1 MALSGRSGRSRS
13 TLVLLVLV
21 SVTVITLDFRGGGVI
36 ASHRPRPAHARTP
49 GQEAADAVVGP
60 VGDAVRGVTRSGAL
74 EEENDE
80 LRARISELEGEA
92 LRGADA
98 EAELDQVLELRGLS
112 SFTDLPTVSARVI
125 GTTPSNF
132 EQSIQLDVGTGEGVA
147 EDMPVLTGAGLAGR
161 VVDVSRTR
169 SIVRLVSDQTSAVGV
184 RLPSGDLGV
193 AEGGGPGRPLELG
206 LVDPAT
212 VVAPGEL
219 VVTSGIDDS
228 VFPGG
233 IPVGRVERVAAPA
246 QGVLEQ
252 EVVVAPVVDL
262 DRLRYAEVLRTEPSS

>member
-1 MALSGRSGRSRS
+1 MALSRRSGRSRS

-21 SVTVITLDFRGGGVI
+21 SITVITLDFRGGGVI
-36 ASHRPRPAHARTP
+36 ASLRR
-49 GQEAADAVVGP
+49 GAADALTPVQEVASAVVRP
-60 VGDAVRGVTRSGAL
+60 VRDAVSGVTRSGSL

-80 LRARISELEGEA
+80 LRARIAELEGEA
-92 LRGADA
+92 LRRSDA
-98 EAELDQVLELRGLS
+98 EVELDQLLELKGLS
-112 SFTDLPTVSARVI
+112 SFTDLPTVSARVV
-125 GTTPSNF
+125 GTTVSNF
-132 EQSIQLDVGTGEGVA
+132 EQTVQLDVGSGEGVA
-147 EDMPVLTGAGLAGR
+147 EDMPVVTGAGLAGR

-169 SIVRLVSDQTSAVGV
+169 SIVRLVSDRTSAVGV

-193 AEGGGPGRPLELG
+193 AEGAGPGQPLELG
-206 LVDPAT
+206 LVDLET

-233 IPVGRVERVAAPA
+233 IPVGRVEGVASP
-246 QGVLEQ
+246 QDEVLEQ

-262 DRLRYAEVLRTEPSS
+262 DRLRFVEVLRTGPS